1 MLLSGTT
8 FYVLNASDG
17 TVAYSFAVNG
27 TVTYFDWSPLGNKVA
42 YIGNQSGSSFRI
54 YVIDDITIP
63 NPVPR
68 LVSQQC
74 QPTSLAW
81 SPDGTQIVF
90 SRSVGGESVLNIVD
104 ANANPGPPGSN
115 CNGQYLN
122 IPLPFETQKY
132 MPAWSPDGSRIAFMA
147 GPSVGDSYPFSAL
160 SSLYVFNL
168 TTSTLVSLPTYQ
180 NPPTAVYAEYPE
192 WSPDGTLIAYH
203 AFSFHDPILTTDDD
217 YSLYAVD
224 PNGGSAPITLTTRA
238 GGTIERRPQWW
249 YGGICQASMT
259 LQSMESGAFALV
271 PPCQPICVSYPL
283 FGSDGTRPNFRNYP
297 STGSESSVLI
307 SITDPTLALR
317 ILVKCD
323 PVSGQ

>member
-147 GPSVGDSYPFSAL
+147 GPSVGDSYPF
-160 SSLYVFNL
+160 
-168 TTSTLVSLPTYQ
+168 
-180 NPPTAVYAEYPE
+180 
-192 WSPDGTLIAYH
+192 
-203 AFSFHDPILTTDDD
+203 
-217 YSLYAVD
+217 
-224 PNGGSAPITLTTRA
+224 
-238 GGTIERRPQWW
+238 
-249 YGGICQASMT
+249 
-259 LQSMESGAFALV
+259 
-271 PPCQPICVSYPL
+271 
-283 FGSDGTRPNFRNYP
+283 
-297 STGSESSVLI
+297 
-307 SITDPTLALR
+307 
-317 ILVKCD
+317 
-323 PVSGQ
+323 